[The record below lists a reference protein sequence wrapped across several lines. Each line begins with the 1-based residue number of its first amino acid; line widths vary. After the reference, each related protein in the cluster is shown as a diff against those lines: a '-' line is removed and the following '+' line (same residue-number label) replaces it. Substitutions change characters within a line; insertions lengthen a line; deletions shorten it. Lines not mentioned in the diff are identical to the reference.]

1 MISLVLLQLKGNPG
15 KHLLI
20 RENRWITNYTF
31 FTHYFFCK
39 EKFRHPAYFK
49 QYFMHHAFNK
59 ENFKPHHTLPFYK
72 IHASHV
78 NFGLHHAFLV
88 NPLPICYT
96 VVISEWTM
104 IHAYHATKLMGIMTN
119 VWVMHYL
126 IIFKKLCG
134 WGEEMLENSFGKN
147 NTMGSL
153 KGISSFA
160 LKISKSTLFTVCHTS
175 VMKISLRICC
185 SINKYPLDWGFS
197 FLWYYIAVWL
207 WIGIVM
213 RN

>member
-1 MISLVLLQLKGNPG
+1 
-15 KHLLI
+15 
-20 RENRWITNYTF
+20 
-31 FTHYFFCK
+31 
-39 EKFRHPAYFK
+39 
-49 QYFMHHAFNK
+49 MHHAFNM

-147 NTMGSL
+147 NSMGSL

-160 LKISKSTLFTVCHTS
+160 LKISKSTLFTVCHTN

-185 SINKYPLDWGFS
+185 SINKINILLSED
-197 FLWYYIAVWL
+197 FLSSDIHCCLTVNWYCYKILENWSLLRVQIL
-207 WIGIVM
+207 SSIQSSNHLIIIP
-213 RN
+213 

>member
-1 MISLVLLQLKGNPG
+1 MYMYISQTQREKKQILHLISLVLLQLKGNPW
-15 KHLLI
+15 KHFTK

-72 IHASHV
+72 IHASYV
-78 NFGLHHAFLV
+78 NFGLHHVFLV
-88 NPLPICYT
+88 NPLPISYS
-96 VVISEWTM
+96 VVISEWTTV
-104 IHAYHATKLMGIMTN
+104 HTYHAKKLMGILTN
-119 VWVMHYL
+119 VWVMHYV
-126 IIFKKLCG
+126 IIFKILRG

-147 NTMGSL
+147 KTMGSL
-153 KGISSFA
+153 KGISYFA

-175 VMKISLRICC
+175 VMKISLTIDH
-185 SINKYPLDWGFS
+185 PLIPCRAS
-197 FLWYYIAVWL
+197 Q
-207 WIGIVM
+207 
-213 RN
+213 

>member
-1 MISLVLLQLKGNPG
+1 M
-15 KHLLI
+15 HLTWKTLNLTI
-20 RENRWITNYTF
+20 PCLSI
-31 FTHYFFCK
+31 K
-39 EKFRHPAYFK
+39 
-49 QYFMHHAFNK
+49 FMHHM
-59 ENFKPHHTLPFYK
+59 L
-72 IHASHV
+72 I
-78 NFGLHHAFLV
+78 FGLHHAFLV

-147 NTMGSL
+147 NSMGSL

-160 LKISKSTLFTVCHTS
+160 LKISKSTLFTVCHTN

-185 SINKYPLDWGFS
+185 SINKYPLVWGFS
-197 FLWYYIAVWL
+197 FLWYYIAAWL
-207 WIGIVM
+207 WIGIVT
-213 RN
+213 RY